1 MDYSQALTEIKK
13 GLIRPVYLLHGE
25 ETFLAR
31 QLEKAIVEA
40 VLPDEDR
47 DMSLTV
53 LERDPQPAELANI
66 IETVPFLGGKNVI
79 ILRGTGL
86 FRAGKKGGEDEAGS
100 QDKADDRLL
109 KLMADMPEYS
119 HVVFSAGEKADKRR
133 KLFKAVEQYGAV
145 VDLSPL
151 KPKDV
156 RPWITAKLTEL
167 GKKMAPDAM
176 EHLLAAVSMMPQVSL
191 GFLSGELDKTALYA
205 AGQTITRRD
214 VMAVMAAVPEVSV
227 FTMIEA
233 VSLKQT
239 ARALKL
245 LDEQLSGGES
255 PLRLLAL
262 LARQVRMLWQ
272 GKVLADRGLTGGEV
286 ANELGVP
293 PFVGDKLVRQ
303 AYGFTQAKLKA
314 TIVAL
319 ADADRDLKS
328 GRADKFVL
336 EKIIIEM
343 CR

>member
-13 GLIRPVYLLHGE
+13 GLVRPVYLLHGE

-31 QLEKAIVEA
+31 RLEKAIVEA

-53 LERDPQPAELANI
+53 LERDPQPAALVGI

-79 ILRGTGL
+79 ILRGTGF
-86 FRAGKKGGEDEAGS
+86 FRAGKKDGEDEADS

-167 GKKMAPDAM
+167 GRKMAPDAM
-176 EHLLAAVSMMPQVSL
+176 EQLLAAVSMMPQVSL

-255 PLRLLAL
+255 ALRLLAL
-262 LARQVRMLWQ
+262 LARQVSMLW
-272 GKVLADRGLTGGEV
+272 RG
-286 ANELGVP
+286 
-293 PFVGDKLVRQ
+293 
-303 AYGFTQAKLKA
+303 
-314 TIVAL
+314 
-319 ADADRDLKS
+319 
-328 GRADKFVL
+328 
-336 EKIIIEM
+336 
-343 CR
+343 